1 MKKILEVL
9 QYGDLDIRF
18 NTDIKIEKDPGQIP
32 EIASLAMFSMA
43 TRLWGGNENS
53 VLAVLR
59 ALSIA
64 DLSLCGNRKE
74 MIRFLDEES
83 ALLASCFQETAQEL
97 AKKGGKVI
105 TFPPGIKPTKIKS

>member
-1 MKKILEVL
+1 MKKLLEVL

-18 NTDIKIEKDPGQIP
+18 NTDIMIEKDPGQIP
-32 EIASLAMFSMA
+32 EIASHAMFSMA

-64 DLSLCGNRKE
+64 DLALCSNRKE
-74 MIRFLDEES
+74 MICFMDKES
-83 ALLASCFQETAQEL
+83 AYLSACFQDTLQEI
-97 AKKGGKVI
+97 AKTGGKVSF
-105 TFPPGIKPTKIKS
+105 FPPGINPSKMKS

>member
-97 AKKGGKVI
+97 ANKGGKVI